1 MGELQIQDHDAVVPI
16 AIVGMACRFPGDGE
30 NVESLLAMLQKGGDA
45 WSEFPKDRLNIDGF
59 YHPSGQR
66 QGSIGFRGAHFL
78 KDDIKAFDAKSEAH
92 AIDPQQRIL
101 LEVTYQAL
109 ENAGYSKESLDLSE
123 TSVNVG
129 TFVKDYE
136 QVVLR
141 DPDWAPQYA
150 ATGTGAAILANRIS
164 YQFNLRGPSQT
175 VDTGCSASLVG
186 VHNCSQDLRTGR
198 ADLAIAAG
206 VGMILTP
213 ATMMPM
219 TALNFLGKDGKCY
232 TFTSKAEGYGRGEGV
247 GVVIL
252 KRLQDAIRDND
263 TIRAVIRGSRVN
275 QDGRTT
281 GITMPSSDAQL
292 SNIEAVYK
300 EAGLDVDQTAYVECH
315 GTGTPAGDPK
325 ECFAVSRAFC
335 ENRDVDKPILVGSI
349 KPNVGHLEGAAGVA
363 GLIKAVLAVERG
375 QIPKNLFFEPS
386 IESPKIKFKEWKVKV
401 PTSLTNWP
409 TDGLR
414 RASVNCF
421 GFGGTNA
428 HVILDDAGSYLAQR
442 SLSGNHRSLPTT
454 ASTGL
459 AKEQKTFAAAQL
471 ILVSSH
477 EKDGIA
483 RITSGHAPFIAK
495 HVSDASLM
503 ANYAYTMS
511 RRSSLEFKAC
521 IVAQSAS
528 DLEQQLAAPERLNI
542 HRFLPS
548 DDADPTL
555 AMIFCGQGAQ
565 WHAMGRELIDFQPFC
580 SSLVGASKYLSK
592 ILASDFDLLQELRN
606 HDASLSR
613 INEPKFA
620 QPATTA
626 IQVALV
632 DLLKA
637 SGILPSAVVGHSS
650 GEIAAAY
657 ASGFLTREDAWLIA
671 FRRGEHTHSLQY
683 LHPDVKGRMMAAGL
697 SVTHV
702 QEYIRRV
709 PPGTVVVAC
718 ENSTASVTLSGNEK
732 EILHL
737 AQEMDVDGVFHR
749 LLNVTTAYHSHHMR
763 LIGQAYQQSLHEV
776 RPINFGQG
784 PRMFSSVTGEEVFA
798 GQVGAEYWTKNL
810 TCPVLFS
817 QAFSSM
823 YRAIK
828 PKLVLEVSPAVTL
841 KRPVQEIVNALT
853 VEKEMKELPCIPL
866 LKRNEHASVTALAA
880 LGELW
885 ARGHHADFSWVW
897 RSKEGLLPQLLV
909 DLPPYPFNRSKSY
922 WFESHLGI
930 ALRQR
935 KHGRED
941 LIGAPLADSTPQH
954 PRWRGFL
961 RLDENPWLN
970 DHKVQ
975 KVVIYPAAGLVTMA
989 LEAARQ
995 CSDPSLRVDTYQI
1008 SNFTIAKPVIIPGNQ
1023 HGLEHI
1029 IDTQALKIPLP
1040 DATNGMAVYT
1050 FSIQTRTE
1058 HGPWQENA
1066 SGLFN
1071 IFYGG
1076 KLTDE
1081 PRSDAIW
1088 CQGYRDTYWRLRSE
1102 CTQKISARSLYERL
1116 DGIGMNYGPLFQN
1129 VVALARGQHSCTSIV
1144 RIPDTKSKMPAQFE
1158 YDHLIHPAT
1167 LDAMFQTV
1175 FAVGDETMVPSCI
1188 RQICFSPA
1196 MLKGAGAEFHGYAIA
1211 QRKGFREASA
1221 DIVMSDETFS
1231 KRLIVVKGME
1241 SIKLASSG
1249 ASGFLP
1255 SNRHLCSELIWR
1267 ELYPVWSHMHGS
1279 VSINDG
1285 ISIIVLLPDGD
1296 ISEVTNL
1303 LAQRLALPNVEL
1315 VHLSQLT
1322 PQQASKLCISLVE
1335 VDQAIMFNMSRPI
1348 FEQIKL
1354 LLKATPGLLWVTRG
1368 AQKTAEMPWMAP
1380 FHGLARTVRSEDSSK
1395 RIITLDL
1402 DGTRN
1407 EEHANIAISAMQI
1420 IFNKAFVE
1428 TNMTE
1433 IPEVEYSLRDSKLF
1447 TARLHPLEMINEV
1460 IEKGYDQ
1467 AIRTET
1473 LPLGTLRQPVKLKIS
1488 HITDTTSTYFETND
1502 ADTQPLG
1509 PYDVRI
1515 AVHSTNL
1522 FQFDLDTIL
1531 GRSSE
1536 CSLGADVIGTVEQVG
1551 SSVTRITVGVLVV
1564 ALASGTVRSS
1574 VTVDQIF
1581 VHQLHAPCKIRGL
1594 SPAALTCAYHRFNN
1608 IAGLSCGDTVFI
1620 HCAAGPFGDA
1630 AIRVAQYLGATVFAG
1645 VSNAEQ
1651 RSDLNMHY
1659 GLPQEHIIDVNNEAF
1674 SEQLMHLTA
1683 GDGVDCVFSPTV
1695 DHLDQSAQSVGD
1707 NGHIFLVSN
1716 TASSKAAIAP
1726 RYANVSIHKFD
1737 LFEVAKKR
1745 TKVIAQA
1752 WEDVLKL
1759 VLEDRLG
1766 SPSPNLVHEERV
1778 ENLDRLWD
1786 SMAANPGRH
1795 LNTLRFTAKSHIR
1808 VGTNPLT
1815 PMVLHPNAT
1824 YALVGGLG
1832 GLGKALAGLM
1842 VDRGARNLL
1851 FLSRSGANTPE
1862 DYQFLHSIS
1871 QRGVK
1876 ALALAVDICNE
1887 RSLRQAFAN
1896 ICMPPVKGAV
1906 QCAAVVADAVW
1917 ESMSYEDWTAATN
1930 PKITGSWN
1938 LHNVLPHDMDF
1949 FVLLSSA
1956 SGVIG
1961 NRGQANYAAG
1971 NCFQDALAHHRA
1983 SLGLKNSV
1991 SLDLGPVMGAGMLEE
2006 DEKTLATLKAGG
2018 FFTVSLENFLFLV
2031 ERAMVGGGSNAL
2043 QLPAQVIT
2051 GVGTGGLILQNEVT
2065 DPYWTET
2072 KMFDILNQLDL
2083 PEEQSD
2089 TSGDTPWSSSTS
2101 TSISSQSSGRAMV
2114 AALKSAD
2121 SADEAAHVALT
2132 ACVEYLSV
2140 SLSMSPD
2147 DMDVDKSLT
2156 AYGVDSLVTSSFR
2169 SWIFKN
2175 TSVKVSDME
2184 VIGAASIMELA
2195 RSIVEK
2201 GGFGI

>member
-1 MGELQIQDHDAVVPI
+1 MNAPPTQDHDAVVPV
-16 AIVGMACRFPGDGE
+16 AVVGMACRFPGDGE
-30 NVESLLAMLQKGGDA
+30 SVEALLEMLQKGGDA
-45 WSEFPKDRLNIDGF
+45 WSEFPSDRVNIDGF

-78 KDDIKAFDAKSEAH
+78 KGDIKAFDATAEAH

-109 ENAGYSKESLDLSE
+109 ENAGYSKDSLDLSE

-186 VHNCSQDLRTGR
+186 VHNCCQDLRTGR

-219 TALNFLGKDGKCY
+219 TALNFLGKNGKCF
-232 TFTSKAEGYGRGEGV
+232 TFTNKAEGYGRGEGV

-252 KRLQDAIRDND
+252 KRLDDAIRDND

-275 QDGRTT
+275 QDGRTP

-300 EAGLDVDQTAYVECH
+300 EAGLGVDETAYVECH

-335 ENRDVDKPILVGSI
+335 GTRDADKPILVGSI

-375 QIPKNLFFEPS
+375 QITKNLYFDPS
-386 IESPKIKFKEWKVKV
+386 IGSPDIKFDEWKVKV
-401 PTSLTNWP
+401 PTSLTDWP
-409 TDGLR
+409 VDGLR

-454 ASTGL
+454 ASTRV
-459 AKEQKTFAAAQL
+459 AKKQKTFASTQL
-471 ILVSSH
+471 VLVSSH

-483 RITSGHAPFIAK
+483 RITSGHAPFIAA
-495 HVSDASLM
+495 HGSDASLM

-511 RRSSLEFKAC
+511 RRSSLEFKTC

-528 DLEQQLAAPERLNI
+528 DLEEKLATPERLGI
-542 HRFLPS
+542 HRFVPS
-548 DDADPTL
+548 VDAAPTL
-555 AMIFCGQGAQ
+555 VTVFCGQGAQ
-565 WHAMGRELIDFQPFC
+565 WHAMGRELIDFEPFS

-592 ILASDFDLLQELRN
+592 IVASDFDLLQELG
-606 HDASLSR
+606 HDDPSLSR
-613 INEPKFA
+613 INEAKFA

-626 IQVALV
+626 IQIALV

-637 SGILPSAVVGHSS
+637 SGIQPSAVVGHSS

-657 ASGFLTREDAWLIA
+657 AAGFLSREDAWIIA
-671 FRRGEHTHSLQY
+671 FRRGEHAHSLKY
-683 LHPDVKGRMMAAGL
+683 LHPNVKGRMIAVGL
-697 SVTHV
+697 SATHV

-718 ENSTASVTLSGNEK
+718 ENSPASVTLSGDQEQ
-732 EILHL
+732 ILHL
-737 AQEMDVDGVFHR
+737 AQEMDDDGVFHR
-749 LLNVTTAYHSHHMR
+749 LLAVTTAYHSHHMR
-763 LIGQAYQQSLHEV
+763 LVDQCYQQSLEKV
-776 RPINFGQG
+776 RPFSIAQG
-784 PRMFSSVTGEEVFA
+784 PRMFSSVTGQEIFA
-798 GQVGAEYWTKNL
+798 SQVGAEYWAKNL
-810 TCPVLFS
+810 TSPVLFN
-817 QAFSSM
+817 QAFSTM
-823 YRAIK
+823 YKAIK

-841 KRPVQEIVNALT
+841 NRPVQEIINALAP
-853 VEKEMKELPCIPL
+853 EKVATGVPCVQF
-866 LKRNEHASVTALAA
+866 LKRNEHASVTALTA
-880 LGELW
+880 LGEIW
-885 ARGHHADFSWVW
+885 ARGYHADFSWVW

-909 DLPPYPFNRSKSY
+909 DLPPYPFNRSKDY
-922 WFESHLGI
+922 WFESHLGV

-941 LIGAPLADSTPQH
+941 LIGAPLVESTFQH

-975 KVVIYPAAGLVTMA
+975 KVIIYPAAGLVTMA

-995 CSDPSLRVDTYQI
+995 CSDSSLRVDTYQI
-1008 SNFTIAKPVIIPGNQ
+1008 SNFIIAKPVIIPGNQ
-1023 HGLEHI
+1023 HGLEHMI
-1029 IDTQALKIPLP
+1029 NAHALKIPAP
-1040 DATNGMAVYT
+1040 DATKGAAVYS
-1050 FSIQTRTE
+1050 FSIETKTE
-1058 HGPWQENA
+1058 QGPWQENA
-1066 SGLFN
+1066 SGLFHV
-1071 IFYGG
+1071 FYDG
-1076 KLTDE
+1076 KLADE
-1081 PRSDAIW
+1081 PTGEASH

-1102 CTQKISARSLYERL
+1102 CTQEISAHALYERL

-1129 VVALARGQHSCTSIV
+1129 IVSLARSQHSCTSTV
-1144 RIPDTKSKMPAQFE
+1144 RIPDTKSKMPSHFE

-1167 LDAMFQTV
+1167 LDTMFQTV
-1175 FAVGDETMVPSCI
+1175 FAVADETMVPSCI
-1188 RQICFSPA
+1188 RQIYFSPA
-1196 MLKGAGAEFHGYAIA
+1196 MLRGPGAEFRGYAIA
-1211 QRKGFREASA
+1211 QRKGFREALA

-1231 KRLIVVKGME
+1231 KPMVVVKGME

-1255 SNRHLCSELIWR
+1255 SNRHLCSELAWQ
-1267 ELYPVWSHMHGS
+1267 ELYPVWPRMRGLT
-1279 VSINDG
+1279 SINESAP
-1285 ISIIVLLPDGD
+1285 ITVLLPDGD

-1303 LAQRLALPNVEL
+1303 LAESLAFPNVEL
-1315 VHLSQLT
+1315 VRMSQLT
-1322 PQQASKLCISLVE
+1322 PQKASKLCISLVE
-1335 VDQAIMFNMSRPI
+1335 VDQSVVFNMSRPT

-1354 LLKATPGLLWVTRG
+1354 LLKATTGLLWVTTA
-1368 AQKTAEMPWMAP
+1368 AQKTAERPLMAP

-1395 RIITLDL
+1395 RIVTLDL
-1402 DGTRN
+1402 GVTQREN
-1407 EEHANIAISAMQI
+1407 HATMATSAIQI

-1428 TNMTE
+1428 AESTE
-1433 IPEVEYSLRDSKLF
+1433 TSEVEYSLRHDKLF
-1447 TARLHPLEMINEV
+1447 TARLHPLKAINEV
-1460 IEKGYDQ
+1460 IENGQDR
-1467 AIRTET
+1467 AVCVET
-1473 LPLGTLRQPVKLKIS
+1473 LPLRTIRQPVRLKVDL
-1488 HITDTTSTYFETND
+1488 TNDTNSTYFEAID
-1502 ADTQPLG
+1502 IAKQSLG
-1509 PYDVRI
+1509 PGDVRI
-1515 AVHSTNL
+1515 AVQSTNL
-1522 FQFDLDTIL
+1522 CQDDLDTIL

-1536 CSLGADVIGTVEQVG
+1536 GRLGMDVIGTVEDVG
-1551 SSVTRITVGVLVV
+1551 LGVTRIVVGSLVV
-1564 ALASGTVRSS
+1564 ALASDTIQSS

-1581 VHQLHAPCKIRGL
+1581 VHQLHTHSKIRGL
-1594 SPAALTCAYHRFNN
+1594 SPAALTGAFYRFNN
-1608 IAGLSCGDTVFI
+1608 VAGIARGDSVFI

-1630 AIRVAQYLGATVFAG
+1630 AIRVAQFLGATVFAG
-1645 VSNAEQ
+1645 ACNIEQ
-1651 RSDLNMHY
+1651 RSDLNLHY
-1659 GLPQEHIIDVNNEAF
+1659 GLPQTHIVDMSKDFF

-1683 GDGVDCVFSPTV
+1683 GKGVDCVFSPTV
-1695 DHLDQSAQSVGD
+1695 DHLDESTQCVGD
-1707 NGHIFLVSN
+1707 NGHVFLAAN
-1716 TASSKAAIAP
+1716 TSLSKAAITA
-1726 RYANVSIHKFD
+1726 RHANVSVHKFD

-1745 TKVIAQA
+1745 TKIVAQA
-1752 WEDVLKL
+1752 WEYVLKL

-1766 SPSPNLVHEERV
+1766 SPSPNLIREERV
-1778 ENLDRLWD
+1778 ENLDQLWD

-1795 LNTLRFTAKSHIR
+1795 LNTVHFTSDSHIR
-1808 VGTNPLT
+1808 IGTNPLN
-1815 PMVLHPNAT
+1815 PIVLQPNST
-1824 YALVGGLG
+1824 YVLVGGLG
-1832 GLGKALAGLM
+1832 GLGKAIAGLM
-1842 VDRGARNLL
+1842 ADRGARNLL
-1851 FLSRSGANTPE
+1851 FLSRSGAKTPKDFE
-1862 DYQFLHSIS
+1862 FLQSMS
-1871 QRGVK
+1871 QRGVN
-1876 ALALAVDICNE
+1876 ALALPVNICNE
-1887 RSLRQAFAN
+1887 DGLRRALVN
-1896 ICMPPVKGAV
+1896 TGMPPIKGAV
-1906 QCAAVVADAVW
+1906 QCAAVVADSVW
-1917 ESMSYEDWTAATN
+1917 ESMSYEDWTAATQ

-1938 LHNVLPHDMDF
+1938 LHNALPEDMDF
-1949 FVLLSSA
+1949 FVFLSSA

-1971 NCFQDALAHHRA
+1971 NCFQDALARHRA

-1991 SLDLGPVMGAGMLEE
+1991 SIDLGPVMGAGMLEN
-2006 DEKTLATLKAGG
+2006 DEKTLAILKTSG
-2018 FFTVSLENFLFLV
+2018 FFTVSLESFLFLV
-2031 ERAMVGGGSNAL
+2031 ERAMAGGASSSL

-2072 KMFDILNQLDL
+2072 KMFEVLNDLDL
-2083 PEEQSD
+2083 PDLQSD
-2089 TSGDTPWSSSTS
+2089 TSSDTPWGSSYSVS
-2101 TSISSQSSGRAMV
+2101 VSSQSSGKALV
-2114 AALKSAD
+2114 AALKSAE
-2121 SADEAAHVALT
+2121 SIDEAAQVALQG
-2132 ACVEYLSV
+2132 CVEYLSV

-2156 AYGVDSLVTSSFR
+2156 AYGVDSLVASSFR

-2195 RSIVEK
+2195 RSIAEK
-2201 GGFGI
+2201 GGFGS